1 MRRLWWC
8 LAPHRC
14 RLCCCLAEA
23 VEAEGRRGGTREGGR
38 QQPTPVS
45 LLRCLC
51 SPVEQHPISKS
62 SLLDSFC
69 SNCSE
74 SELWLSKSVPVSSV
88 VSPPGLEVFTGGSS
102 TSCHLKPQPP
112 TYLLKSVITKKQICW
127 HPLLWN
133 LELQEQSWSR
143 HWLNNEKGESL
154 QTLRMSC

>member
-1 MRRLWWC
+1 MVPGPPPLQ
-8 LAPHRC
+8 
-14 RLCCCLAEA
+14 A
-23 VEAEGRRGGTREGGR
+23 VLLPGGGSGGRGKEGGGTREGGR

-88 VSPPGLEVFTGGSS
+88 VSPPGLEVSTGGSS

-112 TYLLKSVITKKQICW
+112 TYLLKVCPPRTRSVDIPFSEILTCK
-127 HPLLWN
+127 
-133 LELQEQSWSR
+133 
-143 HWLNNEKGESL
+143 NNPGQDTDSTMRKVSL
-154 QTLRMSC
+154 YKR